1 MVIKLKGGI
10 ILHTDYA
17 LGFLLG
23 TVLRKQEM
31 LLESAL
37 KGLEIS
43 LKEYAL
49 LMLIS
54 NNEKKLT
61 QLEAGNQLRFD
72 RTSVGQLIDG
82 LCGKGFIEKE
92 TKPKDRRAYLL
103 GLTEQGVE
111 LLKQLRVIEADCTN
125 VCLSPLDPNERS
137 KFLNYLQT
145 LIKGE

>member
-1 MVIKLKGGI
+1 MS
-10 ILHTDYA
+10 TDYT

-31 LLESAL
+31 LLENTL
-37 KGLEIS
+37 KDLEIS

-49 LMLIS
+49 LMVIS
-54 NNEKKLT
+54 NSEKRLT

-82 LCGKGFIEKE
+82 LCGKGFIERNS
-92 TKPKDRRAYLL
+92 KPNDRRAYLL
-103 GLTEQGVE
+103 SLTGQGVD
-111 LLKQLRVIEADCTN
+111 LLKQLRAIEANCKN
-125 VCLSPLDPNERS
+125 VCLSPLAPNEHS
-137 KFLNYLQT
+137 NFMNYLQT